1 MNRTMSIEE
10 LQQSQG
16 AVKTPSS
23 LKNYRSTLNTINK
36 EFGWD
41 KDIIHYDN
49 MNNNAENIAKFIN
62 KKWIIK
68 NLESFSAKLSHLGTL
83 MTRTGWGKQ
92 HNINT
97 IRNNIETHTKDYYK
111 PDTVKMPDIPKWT
124 DLQKKLKELG
134 TENSN
139 RGTVARIFSH
149 GYVLRISELFN
160 TNLINPKSINYLN
173 LETGEWIIRN
183 QKNSRQKKFTIPQE
197 LCKTINKGTWLLRK
211 TDTTPYSAC
220 NQDLHHLKWP
230 LNNNHTMRK
239 SYETWNRH
247 ESGRTEEEKNIWH
260 NILGHSLETV
270 QKYYNQEPLKPE
282 THKITVKCILKPK
295 IKVKCILKKNE

>member
-1 MNRTMSIEE
+1 MNRTMSLEE
-10 LQQSQG
+10 LQKSQG

-23 LKNYRSTLNTINK
+23 FKNYRSTLNAINK

-41 KDIIHYDN
+41 RDIIHYDN

-68 NLESFSAKLSHLGTL
+68 NLETFSAKLSHLGTL

-111 PDTVKMPDIPKWT
+111 PAIVKMPDIPKWT
-124 DLQKKLKELG
+124 DLQPKLKELG

-160 TNLINPKSINYLN
+160 TNLINPESINYLN
-173 LETGEWIIRN
+173 LETGEWKIGN
-183 QKNSRQKKFTIPQE
+183 QKNSKQKKFTIPEE
-197 LCKTINKGTWLLRK
+197 LFRTIPKGTWLLRK
-211 TDTTPYSAC
+211 SDTTPYSSC
-220 NQDLHHLKWP
+220 NHDLHHLKWP
-230 LNNNHTMRK
+230 LDNNHTMRK

-247 ESGRTEEEKNIWH
+247 YSGRTDEEKLIWH
-260 NILGHSLETV
+260 EILGHSLETV
-270 QKYYNQEPLKPE
+270 QKSYNQEPLKQE
-282 THKITVKCILKPK
+282 KIKLKLKIKSK
-295 IKVKCILKKNE
+295 IKVRCSLK